1 MKILILTGNG
11 ALVGASFY
19 NEVIKT
25 LNKKH
30 NKIYDK
36 EFPEIVL
43 YNLPLDV
50 NNLGKLNLFDL
61 KVLKNKL
68 FEINNLNI
76 DYLFVLCNSISQD
89 IEDIINTNKFNF
101 KFINIIKNTL
111 AKTSN
116 LNKEIIFCSEY
127 TNNQKI
133 YGKNLNYLEKK
144 EQNIINK
151 IIDNILKGD
160 NNIEELKLITKYLKE
175 NNIENIILG
184 CTELYFIKNIFNSNE
199 FNVYDSLTLY
209 KDCLINI
216 ILNEN

>member
-43 YNLPLDV
+43 YNLPLNV
-50 NNLGKLNLFDL
+50 NNLRKLKPFDL